1 MMDSPKRP
9 KLVGNFIR
17 QKREA
22 LNLSQRALGLLF
34 DPPVTTQFISNVERG
49 VTPLPPAHVP
59 TLTRALQVSEAE
71 MMGLLE
77 KEYTLKLSGRLG
89 LPQENSLHEG
99 AIIIPMNQGHISA
112 IVSQTMTQ
120 ASASDHEFMKRVCNA
135 FQTSDAK
142 TRQAFASLC
151 DSLFNL
157 GGGAAASVSV
167 AVQQANVANATTAV
181 LAGDRPQS

>member
-1 MMDSPKRP
+1 MANPIESTKRP

-17 QKREA
+17 QRRET

-71 MMGLLE
+71 LMGLLE

-89 LPQENSLHEG
+89 IAQMPTDGLSQQRG
-99 AIIIPMNQGHISA
+99 AVIIPM
-112 IVSQTMTQ
+112 TQ
-120 ASASDHEFMKRVCNA
+120 AHHIAVSTHDHDFMRGLY
-135 FQTSDAK
+135 DAYKLADPK
-142 TRQAFASLC
+142 TRQTFANICESVL
-151 DSLFNL
+151 NL
-157 GGGAAASVSV
+157 GRSSGNLSGGTLGS
-167 AVQQANVANATTAV
+167 TTAAV
-181 LAGDRPQS
+181 GDYNSSSN